1 MQDTRLTIDTPHIT
15 VIDHKVVL
23 VVILATQT
31 IAMLHLAIQV
41 ATVFLVA
48 TLEVMTVF
56 LLVEVIVT
64 LLLVVVGMVRLARI
78 VILVE
83 NAILD
88 QVGATPVD
96 QVGVIPVD
104 QVEAIP
110 VDPVGHIQVL
120 HILQHQEAILAQV
133 AQWIVFPL
141 ESPIAIQWE
150 CHHTKIDTPLCTITE
165 FQWTGDTI
173 RRIDTQCHLVELW
186 DLWMVDIPLTTAIPV
201 QWKTVAFRWHQWM
214 VDP

>member
-31 IAMLHLAIQV
+31 IVMLHLAIQV

-83 NAILD
+83 NAIL
-88 QVGATPVD
+88 D

-201 QWKTVAFRWHQWM
+201 QWKTVAFRWHLWM